1 MIRHLFNFILSFL
14 PPSKLFRLRNVLLRL
29 SGIAI
34 AHNSSFCGR
43 GWVYGRGKLSIGNET
58 WLSPGVVI
66 HTHIDADIYIGNR
79 CDIGPGVEFIP
90 GSHFIGDSSRRAGKG
105 FARPI
110 EIGNGTWIGARSI
123 ILGGVTIGE
132 GCVIAAGSVVTK
144 NVSPNCLVAG
154 VPAQVKRHLTQ

>member
-110 EIGNGTWIGARSI
+110 EIGNGTWIGAKSI

>member
-1 MIRHLFNFILSFL
+1 M
-14 PPSKLFRLRNVLLRL
+14 RL